1 MGFVNKMDQNYFQ
14 EQQPNKFHYY
24 NQNMG
29 FVNKMDQNMVR
40 YNIDI
45 RMKIWCLFEWC
56 S

>member
-1 MGFVNKMDQNYFQ
+1 MKQVERKYFQ
-14 EQQPNKFHYY
+14 EPQPKKSHYY

-29 FVNKMDQNMVR
+29 FVIKMDENMVR